1 MNTAY
6 PPLRPVEPRPPILP
20 SQSLHQDDQRSPTSY
35 RLPSAIPVSSQN
47 GISAH
52 LPISSS
58 NANNAE
64 AGPSNSSVSV
74 NTLSSTTTN
83 TKKRVGVANA
93 RKRQRAAAFEDVIGS
108 GTGPVGTGGL
118 GAGNGGGPAGV
129 GIEDAGRP
137 PAKQRESPKKKKAQR
152 ACAHCQKAHLTCD
165 DSTFYQSL
173 SLSHLARTLFSLLP
187 SMGFAY
193 ISSEHH
199 EWYMC
204 SNELRV
210 VVFVCCYAWLCSRNL
225 FLFSVFF

>member
-35 RLPSAIPVSSQN
+35 RLPSAIPLSSQN

-74 NTLSSTTTN
+74 NTLSSITTN

-108 GTGPVGTGGL
+108 GNGPTGTGGL

-173 SLSHLARTLFSLLP
+173 SLSHLALYSLSFCLQWALLILPPNIMNDTCVQRTKGCCVCLL
-187 SMGFAY
+187 
-193 ISSEHH
+193 
-199 EWYMC
+199 
-204 SNELRV
+204 
-210 VVFVCCYAWLCSRNL
+210 LCL
-225 FLFSVFF
+225 VMFP

>member
-35 RLPSAIPVSSQN
+35 RLPSAIPLSSQN

-74 NTLSSTTTN
+74 NTLSSITTN

-108 GTGPVGTGGL
+108 GTGPTGTGGL
-118 GAGNGGGPAGV
+118 GAGNGGGPTGV

-187 SMGFAY
+187 SMAFAY
-193 ISSEHH
+193 TSSEHH

-204 SNELRV
+204 STN
-210 VVFVCCYAWLCSRNL
+210 
-225 FLFSVFF
+225 